1 MKRFVILLS
10 LTLILKVASA
20 QIYDREFKPFKIDV
34 STGYGIPNGSNI
46 KGGLLFAF
54 EPKYAFT
61 SDQLSFGVRLEGALM
76 KIDSG
81 NDTANV
87 NSTESATNIS
97 ALITGDYYFGNND
110 VRPFLGC
117 GAGVYNITTPTDKN
131 EGALLP
137 DISISTKFGVMFRGG
152 IEWNHFRAGLEY
164 NFTSGSSPSF
174 KYVGIKVGILLGG
187 GRFDLI
193 SDN

>member
-1 MKRFVILLS
+1 MKKILSLLS
-10 LTLILKVASA
+10 LVLIAKLAVA
-20 QIYDREFKPFKIDV
+20 QQYDREYKPFKIDV

-61 SDQLSFGVRLEGALM
+61 GDQLSFGVRLEGALM

-81 NDTANV
+81 NDSANV

-97 ALITGDYYFGNND
+97 GLITGDYYFTNHD
-110 VRPFLGC
+110 VRPFLGF
-117 GAGVYNITTPTDKN
+117 GAGAYNITTPSDKN

-137 DISISTKFGVMFRGG
+137 D
-152 IEWNHFRAGLEY
+152 
-164 NFTSGSSPSF
+164 
-174 KYVGIKVGILLGG
+174 
-187 GRFDLI
+187 
-193 SDN
+193 